1 MNAICPSIDLILY
14 FLILSKTNA
23 FGLLQYIFSIDI
35 SSLSLNLIII
45 FSALDPL
52 PEANM
57 TIFFKDNF
65 CEVLLILSLLIKI
78 TLKL

>member
-1 MNAICPSIDLILY
+1 MFIKSFNTSSPSRSLFSKTSFLILY
-14 FLILSKTNA
+14 FFILSKTRA

-35 SSLSLNLIII
+35 SSFSLNLIII

-65 CEVLLILSLLIKI
+65 AKFC
-78 TLKL
+78 